1 MIGFFLKKHNISM
14 LALIDTYRFVVKRWC
29 YFVYTLCK
37 FLRGCYRF
45 SVASFVDENVL
56 NVFHFTS
63 PHTLCFVIHT
73 CQFGDM
79 SSGRC
84 LINAMM
90 HLLRV
95 LYLISLYLVTQDFA
109 PLFVGF

>member
-1 MIGFFLKKHNISM
+1 M

-56 NVFHFTS
+56 MSFIS
-63 PHTLCFVIHT
+63 RLLIHYVLSFIPASLAT
-73 CQFGDM
+73 C
-79 SSGRC
+79 
-84 LINAMM
+84 
-90 HLLRV
+90 HLV
-95 LYLISLYLVTQDFA
+95 VA
-109 PLFVGF
+109 

>member
-1 MIGFFLKKHNISM
+1 M

-63 PHTLCFVIHT
+63 PHTLRFSHSYLPVWRHVIWSLLNQ
-73 CQFGDM
+73 CYDA
-79 SSGRC
+79 
-84 LINAMM
+84 LITGA
-90 HLLRV
+90 V
-95 LYLISLYLVTQDFA
+95 FDILVFSYA
-109 PLFVGF
+109 GFCTSFCRILVFFRN